1 MRGAL
6 KTDRGRIPGA
16 ERKRILKLRFIN
28 GGVGDI
34 NEFLICAEEA
44 SHQRKRRG
52 REEERE
58 RDEL

>member
-1 MRGAL
+1 MRGGL

-16 ERKRILKLRFIN
+16 ERKRILRFIN